1 MEKRRKSPEK
11 RQSKKKRFPLS
22 DNIEMQPRSSDDN
35 FSKSDEKSSVPST
48 LRHVSETSSEQAS
61 SSQIHYDSKRS
72 DITEEQPESENVCES
87 EKKSLSSSISEHD
100 DMETS
105 SEQASSQAD
114 DDSEP
119 LQFDITERQPESSKI
134 KNVCESEKKSLSSSI
149 QSQDLERPV
158 EQDSSNREESINGL
172 LPAIMEEQSESSN
185 IKSLC
190 ESDEKSLSS
199 PIPSQDLETPV
210 EQDSSNR
217 EESISKPLQSDIT
230 ERQPES
236 LKIKNV
242 CESEKKSLSFSIPS
256 QDLETPVE
264 QDSSNRE
271 ESNSEP
277 LQYDITERQPESSK
291 IKNVCESEK
300 KSLSSSIP
308 SQDLETP
315 AEQDSSNREES
326 ISKPLQSDITERQPE
341 SSKIKNVCE
350 SEKKSLSSSIP
361 SQDLETPVEQISTSR
376 IDKTSRGHILADY
389 EECMKLMER
398 SPIKV
403 ETNLPRLSFTEPS
416 TESDSDSVATIIKR
430 STTSKYELELKVPSS
445 EECIQK
451 SKSDTILI
459 NNQYEKKEIPSIRD
473 KAMSILK
480 RYRSRSE
487 SSATEIAQPS
497 TSKSAFEL
505 KSR

>member
-271 ESNSEP
+271 ESNS
-277 LQYDITERQPESSK
+277 
-291 IKNVCESEK
+291 
-300 KSLSSSIP
+300 
-308 SQDLETP
+308 
-315 AEQDSSNREES
+315 
-326 ISKPLQSDITERQPE
+326 KPLQSDITERQPE

>member
-217 EESISKPLQSDIT
+217 EESI
-230 ERQPES
+230 
-236 LKIKNV
+236 
-242 CESEKKSLSFSIPS
+242 
-256 QDLETPVE
+256 
-264 QDSSNRE
+264 
-271 ESNSEP
+271 SEP